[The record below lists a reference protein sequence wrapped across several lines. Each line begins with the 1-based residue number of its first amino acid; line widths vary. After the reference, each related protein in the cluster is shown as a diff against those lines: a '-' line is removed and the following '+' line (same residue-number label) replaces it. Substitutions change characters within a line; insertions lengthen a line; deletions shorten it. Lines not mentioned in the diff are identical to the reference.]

1 MENKLHWVL
10 DVQFK
15 EDQSRKRNATQNYST
30 VLKIALNMLKND
42 KTVKQGIQGKR
53 LKAGWDNSY
62 LLRILNVKV

>member
-1 MENKLHWVL
+1 MA
-10 DVQFK
+10 
-15 EDQSRKRNATQNYST
+15 QSRKRNGNATQNYST

>member
-1 MENKLHWVL
+1 
-10 DVQFK
+10 
-15 EDQSRKRNATQNYST
+15 
-30 VLKIALNMLKND
+30 MLKND